1 MNTGQSIVSVKE
13 QVIAIIAEQ
22 ALMTPDE
29 VNLDDSPADLG
40 IDSMGIV
47 ESIFAIEETFDI
59 TVPFNANEPT
69 ESDFDISNVAA
80 IVKAVEG
87 LVAAKG

>member
-1 MNTGQSIVSVKE
+1 MSVKE

-29 VNLDDSPADLG
+29 IKLEDTPADLG
-40 IDSMGIV
+40 IDSMGLV
-47 ESIFAIEETFDI
+47 ESIFAIEETFDVS
-59 TVPFNANEPT
+59 VPFNANEPT